1 MARIHRISFYLAA
14 GLLLGA
20 CAVPVLP
27 ERDPSP
33 GHLKP
38 QAATLPETIPEPVGQ
53 VPILPPPRPAPRLET
68 YTVVVNDVP
77 VRDLLF
83 ALARDAKVNVDISPG
98 LTGNVTLNAI
108 DQTLP
113 QILERLSEQLDLRYT
128 MQGNL
133 VTVGPDAPYLH
144 TYKVDYVNM
153 ARDTQTSIQVASQV
167 SSTTPGGQGGGGST
181 SGGANSTTSI
191 TNTSVN
197 RFWETL
203 AQNIL
208 NILGEKGAGGGGS
221 GGRVTSTSSVIVNP
235 ETGIVTV
242 RATAREHR
250 VIADYLSQVMASAH
264 RQVLIEATV
273 VEVELSDQYEAGV
286 DWTNLAKGSGFL
298 ATQTS
303 PTSTVNPFF
312 ILRYLGPDADIYGTI
327 RLLSAYGQ
335 ARVLSS
341 PKLMVLN
348 NQSSVLKVVRN
359 VVYFQIDVTNTL
371 GTTTQ
376 PSQQQS
382 ETNIYTVPVGLVM
395 NVTPQ
400 VSDGE
405 QVILNVRPSISSIV
419 RYVQDPNPALYQ
431 TGLILDTQIANLVP
445 EVETREMESVLRV
458 SSGQV
463 AVLGGLM
470 KDEVRREQSGI
481 PFLKDI
487 PILGNAFSY
496 RNDEN
501 IKSELVIFIRPVVVR
516 DASIETDLQE
526 LRPFLEQT
534 VRPDLGLPAT
544 LGGEKIHESVTGR
557 P

>member
-1 MARIHRISFYLAA
+1 MTRIHRISFYLAA

-38 QAATLPETIPEPVGQ
+38 QTATLPETIPEPVGQ
-53 VPILPPPRPAPRLET
+53 VPILPPPRPAPLLET

-98 LTGNVTLNAI
+98 LTGNVTINAI

-133 VTVGPDAPYLH
+133 VTVGPDAPYLQ
-144 TYKVDYVNM
+144 TYKLDYLNM
-153 ARDTQTSIQVASQV
+153 ARDSQTSIRVSSQVASSV
-167 SSTTPGGQGGGGST
+167 GGSQGGGGGS
-181 SGGANSTTSI
+181 SGGANSSTTI
-191 TNTSVN
+191 TNTSAN
-197 RFWETL
+197 RLWETVI
-203 AQNIL
+203 QNIL
-208 NILGEKGAGGGGS
+208 NILGEGGGAGGAGKGS
-221 GGRVTSTSSVIVNP
+221 SSSSVIANP
-235 ETGIVTV
+235 ETGVITV
-242 RATAREHR
+242 RANARQHR
-250 VIADYLSQVMASAH
+250 AINEFLTQSQSSAH
-264 RQVLIEATV
+264 RQVLIEATIV
-273 VEVELSDQYEAGV
+273 AVELSDQYEAGIN
-286 DWTNLAKGSGFL
+286 WEALRTGSAGFSAGQSL
-298 ATQTS
+298 ATAVGSSALTLTYTS
-303 PTSTVNPFF
+303 ADFTGA
-312 ILRYLGPDADIYGTI
+312 IKLLGKYGN
-327 RLLSAYGQ
+327 

-348 NQSSVLKVVRN
+348 NQTSVLKVTRDL
-359 VVYFQIDVTNTL
+359 VYFEVQATNTHA
-371 GTTTQ
+371 TTI
-376 PSQQQS
+376 QS
-382 ETNIYTVPVGLVM
+382 AMQAVQTNIKTVAEGIVM

-400 VSDGE
+400 ISENDS
-405 QVILNVRPSISSIV
+405 VILNVRPSISRKVGEVS
-419 RYVQDPNPALYQ
+419 DPNPTLKYNSVTGAALPNA
-431 TGLILDTQIANLVP
+431 IPNLVP
-445 EVETREMESVLRV
+445 IMETRELESVLRV
-458 SSGQV
+458 NSGQT

-470 KDEVRREQSGI
+470 TDDVSRQQEGV

-487 PILGNAFSY
+487 PLLGNLFQY
-496 RNDEN
+496 RSDRNK
-501 IKSELVIFIRPVVVR
+501 KSELVVFIRPTVVR

-526 LRPFLEQT
+526 LHPYLEQT